1 MNRLPPGQIETKR
14 FPVVGERGPSSDLA
28 AAPETWTLH
37 VEGLASDPMTFDLAT
52 LSSIAT
58 ASITFDIHC
67 VTSWTRFDS
76 TFTGV
81 PLRQLVPSTALRP
94 ESRFVSFTSYSE
106 RDHHTSL
113 PMDVAM
119 EHSWL
124 VHSFEGKPLGL
135 EHGGPVRVITP
146 GRYFYKSL
154 KWVRSIEFLEADR
167 LGWWETNSSY
177 HNNAGPETGK
187 ERFTT
192 GSLAPEQ
199 LQRFLTAPRYDKYR
213 GRVMLGLD
221 LREWRPATNE
231 LQRLHLKNCD
241 LRGIDLSRAD
251 LGGANL
257 SLSDLRGANLSG
269 ARLTGCDLEGANFVG
284 ADLSGADI
292 SDSALSATRF
302 SDGVTGAIV
311 DGLKA
316 DKVWGLV
323 EEQEEYLRAIGI
335 AVDRSSG

>member
-28 AAPETWTLH
+28 SSPESWTLT
-37 VEGLASDPMTFDLAT
+37 VEGLAAGPMTLDLGT
-52 LSSIAT
+52 FSSIAT
-58 ASITFDIHC
+58 SEVTFDIHC

-76 TFTGV
+76 TFTGI
-81 PLRQLVPSTALRP
+81 PLRQLVPRSALMP
-94 ESRFVSFTSYSE
+94 GSKFVSFTAYSE
-106 RDHHTSL
+106 RNHHTSL
-113 PMDVAM
+113 PVDVAM
-119 EHSWL
+119 DQSWL
-124 VHSFEGKPLGL
+124 VHEFEGEPLGL

-154 KWVRSIEFLEADR
+154 KWVRSVEFLEVDR

-177 HNNAGPETGK
+177 HNNADPETGR

-221 LREWRPATNE
+221 LRVWQPATKE

-251 LGGANL
+251 LSGANL
-257 SLSDLRGANLSG
+257 SLSDLRCANLSG
-269 ARLTGCDLEGANFVG
+269 ATLTGCDLEGANFVG
-284 ADLSGADI
+284 ANLSGADI

-302 SDGVTGAIV
+302 SDGGTGAIV

-323 EEQEEYLRAIGI
+323 EKQEDYLRERGI